1 MSEHEVGSGCSKGA
15 QARRSAAV
23 LALALLSLWAGNAN
37 LAPSVKVH
45 MPGGTLSI
53 AWQGGKNK
61 IEMTGP
67 PFACLKGRL
76 IFLSNPVK
84 GVRCD
89 SND

>member
-1 MSEHEVGSGCSKGA
+1 
-15 QARRSAAV
+15 
-23 LALALLSLWAGNAN
+23 
-37 LAPSVKVH
+37 

-67 PFACLKGRL
+67 AFACLKGRL

>member
-1 MSEHEVGSGCSKGA
+1 
-15 QARRSAAV
+15 
-23 LALALLSLWAGNAN
+23 
-37 LAPSVKVH
+37 

-61 IEMTGP
+61 IEMTGLLS
-67 PFACLKGRL
+67 ACLKGRL
-76 IFLSNPVK
+76 TSLPNPVK

>member
-1 MSEHEVGSGCSKGA
+1 M
-15 QARRSAAV
+15 
-23 LALALLSLWAGNAN
+23 AN
-37 LAPSVKVH
+37 PAPSVKVH

-67 PFACLKGRL
+67 AFRVFEGSAHL
-76 IFLSNPVK
+76 LSNPVK